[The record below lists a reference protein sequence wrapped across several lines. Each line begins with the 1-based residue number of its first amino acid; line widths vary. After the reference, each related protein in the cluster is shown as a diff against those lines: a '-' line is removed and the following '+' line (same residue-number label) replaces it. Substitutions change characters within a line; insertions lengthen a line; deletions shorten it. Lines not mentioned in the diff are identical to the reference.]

1 MAAPLPLL
9 TLLPELTL
17 VAAGC
22 VVLLLGLANRHELR
36 RLGPWFTLGGLLV
49 ALGISLVDNLLRANA
64 TTPPAGNGLFYGPLT
79 VFVRIA
85 ALELGALLTL
95 VNWYEARRDER
106 GEFLATLLFAL
117 VGLLLVAPADNL
129 FLLFLAIELVSIPSY
144 VLIVLGRCGLPGLEA
159 GTKYFYL
166 GAVSTAVTGYG
177 LSFLYG
183 VSGTPALAAT
193 ADAVIHALREPAS
206 LAGGA
211 AALGVVLTLGG
222 LLFKIAAVPMHFY
235 IADVYQG
242 ASSPVAGFLGFVPK
256 LAGFVAIL
264 KIVGLTGLWTSGQSA
279 AYWLVWLVAAASMTV
294 GNVLALRQ
302 TNIKRLLAY
311 SGIAHAG
318 YMLVGV
324 LTGPYAGKAIS
335 TDGVSVLGDGPAGVL
350 YYTVIYGLA
359 NLAAF
364 AVLALLQTSTG
375 PCETL
380 RDVAGLVRRAP
391 IPALVLA
398 LAMVSLLGLPPTP
411 GFWGKFALF
420 GSALTASRLTGDTWL
435 IVLVIVALL
444 NSALSAAYYLR
455 VVAAVLVYERDEPA
469 CVAAREAQSTGALLC
484 GFLLLILSFYPTG
497 LLRAGQYGARELSTP
512 RFMSETTPSA
522 NEVVRAARHFGTVH
536 LPPVRVNEPATPVF
550 EEPNRRE

>member
-17 VAAGC
+17 VVAGC
-22 VVLLLGLANRHELR
+22 VVLLLGLADRHEVR

-64 TTPPAGNGLFYGPLT
+64 TTPPAGNGLFYGSLT

-129 FLLFLAIELVSIPSY
+129 FVLFLAVELVSIPSY
-144 VLIVLGRCGLPGLEA
+144 VLIVLGRWGLPGLEA

-193 ADAVIHALREPAS
+193 AEAVTHALREPAS
-206 LAGGA
+206 LAGGV

-264 KIVGLTGLWTSGQSA
+264 KIVGLTGLWTGDQSA
-279 AYWLVWLVAAASMTV
+279 VYWLLWLVAAASMTV

-398 LAMVSLLGLPPTP
+398 LAMLSLLGLPPTP

-469 CVAAREAQSTGALLC
+469 CVSAREAQSTGALLC

-512 RFMSETTPSA
+512 RLMSETTPSA

-536 LPPVRVNEPATPVF
+536 LPPVRADEPATPVF
-550 EEPNRRE
+550 EEPSRKE

>member
-1 MAAPLPLL
+1 
-9 TLLPELTL
+9 
-17 VAAGC
+17 
-22 VVLLLGLANRHELR
+22 
-36 RLGPWFTLGGLLV
+36 
-49 ALGISLVDNLLRANA
+49 
-64 TTPPAGNGLFYGPLT
+64 
-79 VFVRIA
+79 
-85 ALELGALLTL
+85 
-95 VNWYEARRDER
+95 
-106 GEFLATLLFAL
+106 
-117 VGLLLVAPADNL
+117 
-129 FLLFLAIELVSIPSY
+129 
-144 VLIVLGRCGLPGLEA
+144 
-159 GTKYFYL
+159 
-166 GAVSTAVTGYG
+166 
-177 LSFLYG
+177 
-183 VSGTPALAAT
+183 
-193 ADAVIHALREPAS
+193 
-206 LAGGA
+206 
-211 AALGVVLTLGG
+211 
-222 LLFKIAAVPMHFY
+222 
-235 IADVYQG
+235 
-242 ASSPVAGFLGFVPK
+242 
-256 LAGFVAIL
+256 
-264 KIVGLTGLWTSGQSA
+264 
-279 AYWLVWLVAAASMTV
+279 MTV

-512 RFMSETTPSA
+512 RLMSETTPSA

>member
-17 VAAGC
+17 VVAGC
-22 VVLLLGLANRHELR
+22 VVLLLGLADRHEVR

-64 TTPPAGNGLFYGPLT
+64 TTPPAGNGLFYGSLT

-129 FLLFLAIELVSIPSY
+129 FVLFLAVELVSIPSY
-144 VLIVLGRCGLPGLEA
+144 VLIVLGRWGLPGLEA